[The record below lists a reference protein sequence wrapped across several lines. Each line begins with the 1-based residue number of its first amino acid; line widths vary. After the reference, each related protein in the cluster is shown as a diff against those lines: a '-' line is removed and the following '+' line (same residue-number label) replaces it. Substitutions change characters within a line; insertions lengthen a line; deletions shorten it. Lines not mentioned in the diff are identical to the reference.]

1 MSWKETNEYQR
12 KTFKSDAIRIASA
25 LAKAKIDYSL
35 EWQVPRYNEYTRG
48 GTLKS
53 YYLDI
58 LVCDPRYET
67 VAIEVEGEGSSS
79 RDNLKRDE
87 YLSTLG
93 IRVLHVD
100 NKTKGDE
107 VIVRLNGSFRREP

>member
-12 KTFKSDAIRIASA
+12 KTFKGDAIRIAGA

-35 EWQVPRYNEYTRG
+35 EWVIPRYGEFKNG
-48 GTLKS
+48 HPLS
-53 YYLDI
+53 YVVDI
-58 LVCDPRYET
+58 LVMDERYEP
-67 VAIEVEGEGSSS
+67 VAIEVEGEGSAS
-79 RDNLKRDE
+79 RDNLKRDG

-107 VIVRLNGSFRREP
+107 VIARLNGSFRKP